1 MTQYEIKNLSVIYG
15 KNDSIVYA
23 VKNADLSISKGEILS
38 IVGKSGA
45 GKSTL
50 LNVLGGLEKPSSGK
64 ILFNGMDITDYPES
78 KLSKMRLNCIG
89 TVFQGCYLV
98 STMTVYD
105 NIILP
110 AIAAHG
116 SVDKL
121 FLSELIGKLGIKER
135 LEHMPSQLSG
145 GEKQRVAI
153 ARALINRPDVI
164 LADEPTGNL
173 DSVNSCNVFELLI
186 NCAKEYN
193 STLIYVTHDED
204 KAKLSTRKLIMKD
217 GIIFE

>member
-23 VKNADLSISKGEILS
+23 VKNANFSISKGEIVA
-38 IVGKSGA
+38 ITGKSGA

-50 LNVLGGLEKPSSGK
+50 LNVLGGLEKPSDGR
-64 ILFNGMDITDYPES
+64 IFFNNEDITDYSES
-78 KLSKMRLNCIG
+78 KLSKIRLNNIG

-98 STMTVYD
+98 STMTVQD
-105 NIILP
+105 NIVLP
-110 AIAAHG
+110 SIAAYG
-116 SVDKL
+116 SVDNSFML
-121 FLSELIGKLGIKER
+121 ELIKKLGIKDR

-173 DSVNSCNVFELLI
+173 DSVNSYNVFELLI

-204 KAKLSTRKLIMKD
+204 KAKLSNRKLIMKD